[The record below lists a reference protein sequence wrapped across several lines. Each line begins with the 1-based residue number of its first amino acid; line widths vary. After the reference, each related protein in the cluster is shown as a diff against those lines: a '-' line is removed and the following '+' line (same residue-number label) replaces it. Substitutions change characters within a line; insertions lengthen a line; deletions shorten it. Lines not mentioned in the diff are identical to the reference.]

1 MATSVLSFLIEQ
13 AFLVFIYGAKYKLQ
27 VPSNLSCSDHHHS
40 IPSASSLPWICNLHF
55 RFPCSADIES
65 VYSSWL
71 ITSDT
76 FVWCNNNNDNDDD
89 DGNNNNN
96 TDDNNSKIDDDN
108 NNNNDDN
115 NNNNDENAFSSIPNF
130 PNVDVDL
137 IDPGTNVG

>member
-76 FVWCNNNNDNDDD
+76 FVWCNNNNDN
-89 DGNNNNN
+89 
-96 TDDNNSKIDDDN
+96 SN
-108 NNNNDDN
+108 NNNNDNDDN
-115 NNNNDENAFSSIPNF
+115 NGNDENAFSSIPNF

>member
-1 MATSVLSFLIEQ
+1 M
-13 AFLVFIYGAKYKLQ
+13 
-27 VPSNLSCSDHHHS
+27 
-40 IPSASSLPWICNLHF
+40 HF
-55 RFPCSADIES
+55 RFPCSVDIES

-76 FVWCNNNNDNDDD
+76 FVWCNNNNDND